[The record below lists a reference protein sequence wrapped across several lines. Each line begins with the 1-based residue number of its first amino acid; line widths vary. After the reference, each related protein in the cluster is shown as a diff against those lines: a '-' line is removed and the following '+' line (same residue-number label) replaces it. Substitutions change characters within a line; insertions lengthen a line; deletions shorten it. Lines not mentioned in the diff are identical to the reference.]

1 MSSDFEKIKILEH
14 ARTKLFDGTLS
25 ENDFRVIVDECSKSP
40 FEIITQKIK
49 KMGEAAIKELKLRAQ
64 RKERGLSPY
73 PEFCEFNEAIMDVL
87 D

>member
-1 MSSDFEKIKILEH
+1 MNDFEKINLFER

-49 KMGEAAIKELKLRAQ
+49 KTGEAAIKELKLRAQ
-64 RKERGLSPY
+64 RKEKGLSPY
-73 PEFCEFNEAIMDVL
+73 PEFCDFDKATMDVL

>member
-1 MSSDFEKIKILEH
+1 MSSDFEKIKIFEH
-14 ARTKLFDGTLS
+14 ARRKLYEGTLS
-25 ENDFRVIVDECSKSP
+25 ENDFKVIVDECSKSP

-49 KMGEAAIKELKLRAQ
+49 KMGEAAIKELKLREQ

-73 PEFCEFNEAIMDVL
+73 PEFCDLESAMDVL

>member
-1 MSSDFEKIKILEH
+1 MSDFEKIKMFEH
-14 ARTKLFDGTLS
+14 ARKKLYEGTLS

-64 RKERGLSPY
+64 RTEKGLPPY
-73 PEFCEFNEAIMDVL
+73 PAFCDFDKSAMDVL

>member
-1 MSSDFEKIKILEH
+1 MSDFEKIKMFEH
-14 ARTKLFDGTLS
+14 ARKKLYDGTLS

-64 RKERGLSPY
+64 RAEKGLPPY
-73 PEFCEFNEAIMDVL
+73 PAFCDFDKATMDVL

>member
-1 MSSDFEKIKILEH
+1 MSDFEKIDLFEH
-14 ARTKLFDGTLS
+14 ARKKLYDGTLS

-64 RKERGLSPY
+64 RMKEGLSPY
-73 PEFCEFNEAIMDVL
+73 PEFCDFDKAAMDVL

>member
-1 MSSDFEKIKILEH
+1 MNDFNKIKMFEH
-14 ARTKLFDGTLS
+14 ARTKLFEGTLS

-49 KMGEAAIKELKLRAQ
+49 KMGEAAIKELKLRTQ
-64 RKERGLSPY
+64 RKEKGLPPY
-73 PEFCEFNEAIMDVL
+73 PAFCDFDKAAMDDVL

>member
-1 MSSDFEKIKILEH
+1 MSDFEKIKMFEH
-14 ARTKLFDGTLS
+14 ARKKLYEGTLS

-49 KMGEAAIKELKLRAQ
+49 KMGDAAIKELKLKIQ
-64 RKERGLSPY
+64 RTEKGLPPY
-73 PEFCEFNEAIMDVL
+73 PEFCDFDKATMDVL